1 MYEEYRQRYQNQLL
15 RVTVLGV
22 TPNSAWVLAAISG
35 QWAFVAVTRDEPD
48 QVITSQ
54 VDSAIVQLI
63 RLIAKRLLGFDVS
76 TSILPDSLKAMVT
89 SFSSDDVNRPRK
101 TFPLTLIRQP
111 AGTSLDFWSLGEAA
125 FLTVPDQKIQPADLR
140 AWLVNLLPHAHG
152 VGFGPVTDRAALAVM
167 ALDHGRQFAAGSS
180 PEVAVVLADGREVA
194 AYHLDAAQTSDA
206 GYQAALEAAK
216 QNQATVRR
224 FFADEV

>member
-1 MYEEYRQRYQNQLL
+1 MYGEYRQRYQNQLL

-22 TPNSAWVLAAISG
+22 TPNSAWVLAAISN
-35 QWAFVAVTRDEPD
+35 QWAFAAITQDEHD

-54 VDSAIVQLI
+54 VDPAIVQLI
-63 RLIAKRLLGFDVS
+63 RLIAKRLLGFNPD
-76 TSILPDSLKAMVT
+76 TSMMPDTLKAMVT
-89 SFSSDDVNRPRK
+89 ALSPDDPNRARK

-125 FLTVPDQKIQPADLR
+125 FLTVPDQRLQPADLR
-140 AWLVNLLPHAHG
+140 TWLVNLLPHAHG

-180 PEVAVVLADGREVA
+180 PEVAVVLADGRKVA
-194 AYHLDAAQTSDA
+194 TYHLDAAQVSDA
-206 GYQAALEAAK
+206 GYRAALEAAK

-224 FFADEV
+224 FFANEV

>member
-54 VDSAIVQLI
+54 IDSAIVQLI

-125 FLTVPDQKIQPADLR
+125 FLTVPDQKLQPADLR
-140 AWLVNLLPHAHG
+140 TWLVNLLPHAHG
-152 VGFGPVTDRAALAVM
+152 VGFGPVTDRAAPAVM